1 MHSICASKVLFVYF
15 FSGNQELNLD
25 SISCSNEPEVQC
37 VSLSNEEVGKRKG
50 QDMTNTSRLVTLPKR
65 VAKTKR
71 GTSSRNNSQKRTGG
85 IKQMRR
91 VRPRVGNKPA
101 KINENDL
108 DGSDLENAEDNE
120 SCKTFCKLSPE
131 IEDSKE
137 MENFVSSRS
146 ENPSRQDAGDKSS
159 LGERASEIQEVVES
173 GNGNSIGK
181 NAWQEYSLD
190 PLQAMLRDMIPVLG
204 NSESKNMDHVPG
216 DEKLPLQG
224 EKSSNTVLDSGNE
237 IPPPDPNSKPEK
249 GKKVS
254 FRDLGD
260 ERPPMQGEKSTSTVS
275 HSENEI
281 PLPDPSSVPE
291 KRKKV
296 SYRDL
301 AAELLKDW

>member
-65 VAKTKR
+65 EAKIKR

-137 MENFVSSRS
+137 MENFDSSQS
-146 ENPSRQDAGDKSS
+146 ENPSRRGKSS

-181 NAWQEYSLD
+181 NARQEYSID

-224 EKSSNTVLDSGNE
+224 QKSSNTVLDSENE

-260 ERPPMQGEKSTSTVS
+260 ERPPMQGEKGTSTVS
-275 HSENEI
+275 HSENE
-281 PLPDPSSVPE
+281 VPG